1 MGKIFKQ
8 LARHWAACLAVVALL
23 FVQAYCDLSLPDY
36 TSKIV
41 DTGIQQG
48 GIESPLPETVRQS
61 TLDALSLLMSEEDA
75 DALQNAYGYYL
86 QDDGVLKLR
95 SDLTDAE
102 RTALEEAVTTP
113 DIVLYMAAA
122 QNANAPAGQNAAA
135 MAPLSGYQSEDET
148 AGAEAETMTAAPT
161 AEDLDAVCGQFT
173 ALAQMPGFSREMIQ
187 QQLASAMEQVDETTL
202 SSMASQATLLVS
214 LEYEAQGVSHDVQ
227 MAYLF
232 RVGGQMLAL
241 TLLMVVVAILVG
253 LIASRVSASIG
264 RELRRETFSSV
275 IHFSNAEIENFST
288 ASLIT
293 RTTNDIQQVQFTC
306 VILLRM
312 VAYAPILGI
321 GGVMHVTQGNTG
333 LAWII
338 VLDVAAL
345 LLLITVLMSVAMP
358 KFKIMQTLVDK
369 LNLVS
374 REILTGVMP
383 VRAFSRES
391 FEEKRFDAASRE
403 LMGTQ
408 LFTNRA
414 MVAMMPFMT
423 LIMNGT
429 SLLIVWFG
437 GKAMDAGTMQVGE
450 MIAFITYTMQIV
462 MSFLMLAMVAVMLPR
477 AGVAAD
483 RIDEVIRTK
492 ATIHDPDE
500 ADAKAAKEH
509 KNWQGVVEFHDVSFR
524 FPGADSD
531 ALEHISFTA
540 KPGETTAIIGS
551 TGCGKSTLLNLI
563 PRFYDVT
570 GGSVTVD
577 GIDVRQMPQA
587 QLHDLLG
594 YVPQKGVL
602 FSGTIESN
610 LKFGGAQI
618 TNAGMKKAA
627 SIAQA
632 TEFIDAKPEG
642 YASPIAQGGSNV
654 SGGQKQ
660 RLSIARAIAKEPKIY
675 LFDDSFSALDYK
687 TDVTLRRALK
697 EETDN
702 ATVIIVAQRI
712 STVLHANQILVL
724 DDGRLVGKG
733 THAQLMANC
742 PEYQE
747 IARSQLSQKEL
758 NLQDLNTGKEDE

>member
-1 MGKIFKQ
+1 MTKIFKQ
-8 LARHWAACLAVVALL
+8 LARHWAVCLVVFALL

-48 GIESPLPETVRQS
+48 GIESPLPDTVRQS
-61 TLDALSLLMSEEDA
+61 TLDALSLLMREEDA
-75 DALQNAYGYYL
+75 AAFRNAYTA
-86 QDDGVLKLR
+86 DGDVLRLR
-95 SDLTDAE
+95 TDLTADE
-102 RTALEEAVTTP
+102 RTALEDAVTTP
-113 DIVLYMAAA
+113 DIVLYLAAA
-122 QNANAPAGQNAAA
+122 QAANTPAGQTGMGMTGLADLQA
-135 MAPLSGYQSEDET
+135 SGADRNPDTET
-148 AGAEAETMTAAPT
+148 ETVAPT
-161 AEDLDAVCGQFT
+161 AEDLDTVCGQF
-173 ALAQMPGFSREMIQ
+173 AAMSQMPGFRRDAVQ
-187 QQLASAMEQVDETTL
+187 QQLTGAIGPLDDTVVENL
-202 SSMASQATLLVS
+202 KSQALLLVG
-214 LEYEAQGVSHDVQ
+214 LEYEAQGIAHAVQ
-227 MAYLF
+227 MHYLYK
-232 RVGGQMLAL
+232 VGGQMLAL
-241 TLLMVVVAILVG
+241 TLLMVAVSIAVG
-253 LIASRVSASIG
+253 FLASRVSAAIG
-264 RELRRETFSSV
+264 RDLRRETFSSV

-293 RTTNDIQQVQFTC
+293 RTTNDIQQVQFVC
-306 VILLRM
+306 VMLLRM

-321 GGVMHVTQGNTG
+321 GGVLHVIGSSSG
-333 LAWII
+333 LSWIV
-338 VLDVAAL
+338 VLDVALL
-345 LLLITVLMSVAMP
+345 LLLILFLMNVAMP
-358 KFKIMQTLVDK
+358 KFKIMQTLVDR

-374 REILTGVMP
+374 REILTGIMP
-383 VRAFSRES
+383 VRAFSREP
-391 FEEKRFDAASRE
+391 FEEQRFDKANKD

-602 FSGTIESN
+602 FSGTIDSN
-610 LKFGGAQI
+610 LKFGGDHI
-618 TNAGMKKAA
+618 TDAAVKKAA
-627 SIAQA
+627 AIAQA

-660 RLSIARAIAKEPKIY
+660 RLSIARAIAKDPKIY

-687 TDVTLRRALK
+687 TDVALRRALK
-697 EETDN
+697 AQTDN

-724 DDGRLVGKG
+724 DEGRLVGKG
-733 THAQLMANC
+733 THAQLMASC

-758 NLQDLNTGKEDE
+758 DLEQLNPEKEGV

>member
-86 QDDGVLKLR
+86 QDNGVLKLR

-122 QNANAPAGQNAAA
+122 QNANAPAG
-135 MAPLSGYQSEDET
+135 DE
-148 AGAEAETMTAAPT
+148 AEAMTAAPT
-161 AEDLDAVCGQFT
+161 AEDLDAVCAQF
-173 ALAQMPGFSREMIQ
+173 AAMAQMPGFSREMIQ

-202 SSMASQATLLVS
+202 SSIASQATLLVS
-214 LEYEAQGVSHDVQ
+214 LDYESQGVSHDVQ

-232 RVGGQMLAL
+232 REGGQMLAL

-345 LLLITVLMSVAMP
+345 LLLVTVLMSVAMP

-437 GKAMDAGTMQVGE
+437 GKAMDAGNMQVGE

-483 RIDEVIRTK
+483 RIDEVCRTK
-492 ATIHDPDE
+492 ASIHDPD
-500 ADAKAAKEH
+500 AAAAKPALE
-509 KNWQGVVEFHDVSFR
+509 KKDWDGVVRFEDVSFR

-540 KPGETTAIIGS
+540 NPGETTAIIGS
-551 TGCGKSTLLNLI
+551 TGCGKSSLLNLI

-570 GGSVTVD
+570 GGRVTID
-577 GIDVRQMPQA
+577 GIDVREMPQE
-587 QLHDLLG
+587 QLHSLLG

-618 TNAGMKKAA
+618 TDAGMKKAA

-660 RLSIARAIAKEPKIY
+660 RLSIARAIAKDPKIY

-733 THAQLMANC
+733 THAQLMATC
-742 PEYQE
+742 AEYQE

-758 NLQDLNTGKEDE
+758 NLQNLNTGKEDE

>member
-1 MGKIFKQ
+1 MPQKSAPELFAAIHYLHRLSTEGKRGAKMALESCPKCHFIMLEGVLMTIEEHGQNGTIYVSDLAAAVKQPLPAVSRALRQLEQDGLIERITDPNDRRKTLVRPTEKGLDTSRQVEAAISRYFERVIRRIPEEQREQLFSLTGVLLEAVEAENAEQQAKLEGENEMGKIFKQ

-36 TSKIV
+36 TSRIV

-61 TLDALSLLMSEEDA
+61 TLDALSLLMGEEDA

-122 QNANAPAGQNAAA
+122 QNAIAPAG
-135 MAPLSGYQSEDET
+135 DE
-148 AGAEAETMTAAPT
+148 AEAMTAAPT
-161 AEDLDAVCGQFT
+161 AEDLDAVCAQF
-173 ALAQMPGFSREMIQ
+173 AAMAQMPGFSREMIQ

-345 LLLITVLMSVAMP
+345 LLLITVLMSIAMP

-374 REILTGVMP
+374 REILTGIMP
-383 VRAFSRES
+383 VRAFSREK
-391 FEEKRFDAASRE
+391 FEEERFDKANKD
-403 LMGTQ
+403 LMSTQ

-437 GKAMDAGTMQVGE
+437 GKAMDNGTMQVGE

-483 RIDEVIRTK
+483 RIDEVCRTK
-492 ATIHDPDE
+492 ASIHDPD
-500 ADAKAAKEH
+500 AATAKPALEK
-509 KNWQGVVEFHDVSFR
+509 KDWDGVVRFEDVSFR

-531 ALEHISFTA
+531 ALEHISLPQTPA
-540 KPGETTAIIGS
+540 RPQPSSAPPAAANPACS
-551 TGCGKSTLLNLI
+551 TSS
-563 PRFYDVT
+563 PAFMM
-570 GGSVTVD
+570 S
-577 GIDVRQMPQA
+577 P
-587 QLHDLLG
+587 
-594 YVPQKGVL
+594 
-602 FSGTIESN
+602 
-610 LKFGGAQI
+610 
-618 TNAGMKKAA
+618 AA
-627 SIAQA
+627 A
-632 TEFIDAKPEG
+632 
-642 YASPIAQGGSNV
+642 
-654 SGGQKQ
+654 
-660 RLSIARAIAKEPKIY
+660 
-675 LFDDSFSALDYK
+675 
-687 TDVTLRRALK
+687 
-697 EETDN
+697 
-702 ATVIIVAQRI
+702 
-712 STVLHANQILVL
+712 
-724 DDGRLVGKG
+724 
-733 THAQLMANC
+733 
-742 PEYQE
+742 
-747 IARSQLSQKEL
+747 
-758 NLQDLNTGKEDE
+758 